1 MKNRKISIVL
11 AFFSLLCITGC
22 NESPTEET
30 SFVVTPKTYRVAS
43 YRLELS
49 NSVLR
54 EGTTFY
60 DGANPV
66 LYKGGSLYEQKIT
79 YTIKKGSVSYSAG
92 DRLGVGSYSFEV
104 KTNTM
109 NNDEIIKGTFEVK
122 SSRPIKGEE
131 GKGYH
136 TLSDKEVSDT
146 AVSNYKFVGSLG
158 EGKTASKGSPNL
170 LVIPLYFDGDNL
182 TFSNNELNKIE
193 KAYFGKAEETSWESV
208 TSYYEKSSYGKLKF
222 QGKVVAPYRYPS
234 SSVSVEKAFLAGRL
248 SVNDIVER
256 AVKEVLSRD
265 NINPIDYD
273 INSDGYLDGIEII
286 YKTTQSMTE
295 ETTSLWW
302 CFTSSLHAEPNKD
315 APVTDRYFWSLY
327 SQIETPYYP
336 NSIDAHTIVH
346 ETGHMLGLNDYY
358 DYDSKS
364 IPVGAVDMMDRN
376 IGDHSAYSK
385 YLLGWVNP
393 KIIDG
398 SASDFQITLSSF
410 TDTGDCVILRNTI
423 SDPFN
428 GTPYDEYLM
437 LSYLTPTGVNL
448 QDSKGYAEY
457 SYKGGYKKSGLQLT
471 HIDNRMISFEGS
483 EVSAE
488 GYLDYSKAAYTDE
501 LTNEEE
507 IQTIDGKNILTK
519 SPSFTMA
526 SNTASQ
532 SYAIN
537 SDGNFVGNSKYKE
550 ITLVPANKSTSFLS
564 STDLSAMGSQANLFG
579 LSSYGCGSS
588 YFSNYAYKGLFPNE
602 TAWNDGSQN
611 NFVFEV
617 LSQSDSAISIRFI
630 KNF

>member
-1 MKNRKISIVL
+1 MKNRKISIGL
-11 AFFSLLCITGC
+11 AFFSLLCVTGC

-43 YRLELS
+43 YRLELA

-60 DGANPV
+60 DGTNPI

-79 YTIKKGSVSYSAG
+79 YTIKKGNASYSAG
-92 DRLGVGSYSFEV
+92 DRLSAGSYTFEAKTGAMSSDEVIKGDFEV
-104 KTNTM
+104 R
-109 NNDEIIKGTFEVK
+109 
-122 SSRPIKGEE
+122 SSRPIEGRE

-136 TLSDKEVSDT
+136 TLSDEEVSRT

-158 EGKTASKGSPNL
+158 EGKTASTGSPNL
-170 LVIPLYFDGDNL
+170 LVIPLYFEGDGL
-182 TFSNNELNKIE
+182 TFSDKELNKIE

-222 QGKVVAPYRYPS
+222 QGKVVSPYCYPS
-234 SSVSVEKAFLAGRL
+234 SSLSVEKAFLAGRL
-248 SVNDIVER
+248 SVNDIVEG

-265 NINPIDYD
+265 NINPTDYD
-273 INSDGYLDGIEII
+273 TNSDGYLDGIEII

-295 ETTSLWW
+295 ATTSLWW
-302 CFTSSLHAEPNKD
+302 CFTSSLHTEANKES
-315 APVTDRYFWSLY
+315 PVTDRYFWSLY
-327 SQIETPYYP
+327 SQIETPYYQ

-364 IPVGAVDMMDRN
+364 VPAGAVDMMDRN
-376 IGDHSAYSK
+376 VGDHSAYSK
-385 YLLGWVNP
+385 YLLGWINP

-398 SASDFQITLSSF
+398 SASDFKITLSSF
-410 TDTGDCVILRNTI
+410 TDTGDCVILRNTV

-437 LSYLTPTGVNL
+437 LSYVTPTGVNL
-448 QDSKGYAEY
+448 QDSQGYAEY
-457 SYKGGYKKSGLQLT
+457 SYKGCYKRSGLQLT
-471 HIDNRMISFEGS
+471 HIDNRLMSFEGS
-483 EVSAE
+483 AVSSD
-488 GYLDYSKAAYTDE
+488 GYLDYSKAAYTDI
-501 LTNEEE
+501 LANEEKIE
-507 IQTIDGKNILTK
+507 AIDGKNILTK
-519 SPSFTMA
+519 SPSFTMT
-526 SNTASQ
+526 SNSASQ
-532 SYAIN
+532 SYAI
-537 SDGNFVGNSKYKE
+537 DAKGNFVGNSKYRE

-588 YFSNYAYKGLFPNE
+588 YFSNYAYKGLFPDE
-602 TAWNDGSQN
+602 TTWNDGSQN
-611 NFVFEV
+611 NYVFEV
-617 LSQSDSAISIRFI
+617 LSQSNSTITIRFI